1 MLYIQRYRSPLGEIL
16 MAADDAGLVG
26 LWFAG
31 QKHFAPG
38 LTQAQEQE
46 TPVLAAAGPVF
57 CRKAAPFYPAAA
69 PDGHGIPHGGVVLA
83 AGDSLR
89 RGHHLR

>member
-1 MLYIQRYRSPLGEIL
+1 MLYIQRYCSPLGEIL

-38 LTQAQEQE
+38 LTQAREQD
-46 TPVLAAAGPVF
+46 TPVLAAVVRWLDLYFTGRRPHFTPPLHLTGTEFRMAVWSLLQE
-57 CRKAAPFYPAAA
+57 
-69 PDGHGIPHGGVVLA
+69 IP
-83 AGDSLR
+83 
-89 RGHHLR
+89 

>member
-38 LTQAQEQE
+38 
-46 TPVLAAAGPVF
+46 PVSYTHSPSP
-57 CRKAAPFYPAAA
+57 R
-69 PDGHGIPHGGVVLA
+69 DM
-83 AGDSLR
+83 R
-89 RGHHLR
+89 RSRMPSSA

>member
-16 MAADDAGLVG
+16 MAADDAGLVS

-38 LTQAQEQE
+38 LTQAREQE
-46 TPVLAAAGPVF
+46 TLYIFANA
-57 CRKAAPFYPAAA
+57 KQ
-69 PDGHGIPHGGVVLA
+69 
-83 AGDSLR
+83 
-89 RGHHLR
+89 HLTL

>member
-38 LTQAQEQE
+38 LTQAREQE
-46 TPVLAAAGPVF
+46 TPCWLQRAAGWT
-57 CRKAAPFYPAAA
+57 CILL
-69 PDGHGIPHGGVVLA
+69 DGGLIL
-83 AGDSLR
+83 SR
-89 RGHHLR
+89 RCT

>member
-38 LTQAQEQE
+38 LTQAREQE
-46 TPVLAAAGPVF
+46 TPVLAAAG
-57 CRKAAPFYPAAA
+57 R
-69 PDGHGIPHGGVVLA
+69 
-83 AGDSLR
+83 
-89 RGHHLR
+89 

>member
-16 MAADDAGLVG
+16 MAADAAGLVG

-38 LTQAQEQE
+38 LTQAREQE
-46 TPVLAAAGPVF
+46 TPVLAAAGRWLDLYFAGRRPHF
-57 CRKAAPFYPAAA
+57 IPAA
-69 PDGHGIPHGGVVLA
+69 GT
-83 AGDSLR
+83 
-89 RGHHLR
+89 